1 MFEQQSRAD
10 LLRGTGSV
18 SGTGRFTEIHE
29 RGTGMLKMTELIGPD
44 DAATVSQL
52 LGDLGQA
59 SEVPRDISAAA
70 QFWASEITPEMDR
83 VDLQTVSWLLR
94 DASAQRRIAPAQRD
108 QARYWAA
115 YIEGRIAR

>member
-1 MFEQQSRAD
+1 
-10 LLRGTGSV
+10 
-18 SGTGRFTEIHE
+18 
-29 RGTGMLKMTELIGPD
+29 MLEMTTLIEPD

-52 LGDLGQA
+52 LGDIGQGVG
-59 SEVPRDISAAA
+59 VPGDIGAAA
-70 QFWASEITPEMDR
+70 LFWASEVTHEMDR

-94 DASAQRRIAPAQRD
+94 DAAAQRRIAPAHRD

>member
-1 MFEQQSRAD
+1 MFEQRSGPTTANPAGPATETVASR
-10 LLRGTGSV
+10 
-18 SGTGRFTEIHE
+18 RFIE

-52 LGDLGQA
+52 LGDLGQT

-70 QFWASEITPEMDR
+70 QFWASEVTPGMDR

-94 DASAQRRIAPAQRD
+94 DISAQRPIAPAQRD